1 VNGRVSIE
9 ATARD
14 GETVLS
20 GLHGVVPW
28 RPRVVPSPT
37 GGAWARVLLV
47 QSAATLLAGDVVV
60 VTVRVGPRAL
70 LEIGELGAL
79 LIHSGRGGP
88 PARITVEVEVE
99 ESGRIVWN
107 AEPVIVASG
116 ARAERSVLVR
126 LASGAVM
133 VLSESTVLGRSGEK
147 GGGLLS
153 ATRIDLE
160 GRPLLNERLD
170 TEDQWLLRSAVVMG
184 SARMLGTVVLAG
196 TRDAG
201 GNDAMQLH
209 GAGTVWRG
217 LGDVLE
223 VQRNQTASAARFA
236 DVVRSVDHPGAGN

>member
-1 VNGRVSIE
+1 MNGRLWIE
-9 ATARD
+9 ATVNN
-14 GETVLS
+14 GKTVLS
-20 GLHGVVPW
+20 GLHGAVPW
-28 RPRVVPSPT
+28 RPRVVPSPS
-37 GGAWARVLLV
+37 GGAWAQVLLV
-47 QSAATLLAGDVVV
+47 QSTATLLAGDVVD
-60 VTVRVGPRAL
+60 VTVRVGPGAL

-126 LASGAVM
+126 LARGAVM
-133 VLSESTVLGRSGEK
+133 VLSEAIVLGRSGEK

-153 ATRIDLE
+153 ATRIDLD
-160 GRPLLNERLD
+160 GSPLLDERLD
-170 TEDQWLLRSAVVMG
+170 TEDQWLLRSAIVMG
-184 SARMLGTVVLAG
+184 SARMLSAVVLAG
-196 TRDAG
+196 TRDTG

-209 GAGTVWRG
+209 RAGTVWRG

-236 DVVRSVDHPGAGN
+236 DLVRSMDHPGTGN